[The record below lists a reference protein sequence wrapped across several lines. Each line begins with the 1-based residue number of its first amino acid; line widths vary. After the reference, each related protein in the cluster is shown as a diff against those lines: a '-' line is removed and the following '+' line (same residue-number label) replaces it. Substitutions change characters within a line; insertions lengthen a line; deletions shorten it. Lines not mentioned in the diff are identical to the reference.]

1 MTIRLHHLRI
11 SRSTRIIWLMEEL
24 GIAYELVQYA
34 RDPATFR
41 APPELAAVH
50 PLAKAPAVEID
61 GRVMVESSAIIE
73 YIADRHGGGKLLP
86 PDDARAEYL
95 EWLHF
100 TEGTLGMP
108 MIMRLLAPRFGLGE
122 AVIGWMDA
130 ELHKQMD
137 WIEHNLEGRDYL
149 AGNVFTGADI
159 NLSYMLEHAE
169 SLGLLATRP
178 NLARY
183 QAALTARPAYKRAI
197 ELGGPVT
204 LPRG

>member
-1 MTIRLHHLRI
+1 MTIRVHHLQI

-24 GIAYELVQYA
+24 GVAYELIQYS
-34 RDPATFR
+34 RDPVTFR
-41 APPELAAVH
+41 APAELAAVH

-61 GRVMVESSAIIE
+61 GRMMVESSAIIE
-73 YIADRHGGGKLLP
+73 YIADRHGGGNLLP
-86 PDDARAEYL
+86 ADDARAEYL

-108 MIMRLLAPRFGLGE
+108 MIMRMLAPRFGLSE
-122 AVIGWMDA
+122 PVIGWMDA
-130 ELHKQMD
+130 ELTKQLD
-137 WIEHNLEGRDYL
+137 WIEHNLLGRDYL
-149 AGNVFTGADI
+149 AGDVFTGADI

-169 SLGLLATRP
+169 ALGLLKTRP

-204 LPRG
+204 LPRR